1 MPADKGVLLEHG
13 SSRTSFRELKPGVVL
28 IVAEGPGDQSFNDT
42 ILQELAAAIER
53 SSPITIFADMSKLT
67 GISLGSVDRSIRWI
81 RRHRAG
87 IAAGHLLVS
96 HVAVSLLVSM
106 IRTAFSGSVRSYT
119 QPALFDAAIR
129 EHAPDF
135 RH

>member
-1 MPADKGVLLEHG
+1 VLLEHG
-13 SSRTSFRELKPGVVL
+13 SSRTSFRELMPGVVL

-42 ILQELAAAIER
+42 ILAELAAAIER

-87 IAAGHLLVS
+87 IAAGHLLVN

-119 QPALFDAAIR
+119 QPALFEAAVR
-129 EHAPDF
+129 AHVPDF
-135 RH
+135 GH